1 MEEDEKEDN
10 VGYELSLKHGAEG
23 LDEADLGE
31 ADLDEVQGQVHDLHA
46 PSFWMS
52 QLEIVVHSSAD
63 PRTVCLD
70 RQLEVLLVKNQRQR
84 SMRRVQN
91 YQSCDAVGFAV

>member
-1 MEEDEKEDN
+1 MEEDEDEKEGS

-23 LDEADLGE
+23 LGE
-31 ADLDEVQGQVHDLHA
+31 ADLDEVQGQVHGLHA

-52 QLEIVVHSSAD
+52 QLEIVVDSSAD

-70 RQLEVLLVKNQRQR
+70 RQLVVLLVKNRRQLL
-84 SMRRVQN
+84 MRRVQN
-91 YQSCDAVGFAV
+91 YQSCDAVGFEV